1 MNTSRNTL
9 RKTLRT
15 SGMSLLE
22 VLIAM
27 MILSAG
33 LILIST
39 SWSGTF
45 ARLKKTQQTLEIAA
59 LLQRKMVEIEMEYKN
74 KPLESI
80 DDEKS
85 DDFGSE
91 FPQYSWKMQSK
102 KFEMPDM
109 TAMLIGR
116 DGGANQML
124 LTIMKQFTDHLSK
137 SVKEVKVT
145 VIYTPKKAKPINYSL
160 TTYFI
165 DYDKEIAL
173 PPMGAGL

>member
-1 MNTSRNTL
+1 MKRL
-9 RKTLRT
+9 RISEKT

-45 ARLKKTQQTLEIAA
+45 ARLKKTQQSLEVAS
-59 LLQRKMVEIEMEYKN
+59 LLQRKMVEIEMEYRN

-80 DDEKS
+80 DEEKS

-91 FPQYSWKMQSK
+91 FPQYSWKMESK

-124 LTIMKQFTDHLSK
+124 LTIMKQFTEQLSK
-137 SVKEVKVT
+137 SVKEVKLT
-145 VIYTPKKAKPINYSL
+145 VIYSPKKAKPVNYSL

-165 DYDKEIAL
+165 DYGKEIPL